1 MRHRTTALAAGAVV
15 LIATITAAVVLG
27 VLRAPRIPADAG
39 ASADASA
46 SVIGTR
52 TLEATATMPIVQVTG
67 QIEGVVAAES
77 RPLAPTPIER
87 RKFDVAA
94 AMVHVRALEAF
105 GVRKG
110 GSAAEAAAAAYIRDQ
125 LASFG
130 LDARIEE
137 FPLPNGTT
145 SRNVIARVKGSSD
158 AVLVIGAHMDS
169 KPPSPGA
176 NDNGTGCGALLE
188 IAEIVA
194 ADPVV
199 PAVEFVFFG
208 SEEIIDGGAD
218 WHHFG
223 SRYRVSQMSSAERA
237 KVAGMISL
245 DMIGYGS
252 AFHSRTMGRGPAMLS
267 DMVLAQASALGM
279 GMTFKADTSST
290 GLSDHEAYEGAGIP
304 ATCVCWRTDP
314 VYHTAEDVSSHVVT
328 AKVATAGKLVLE
340 FARGLDAAELSAL
353 QAR

>member
-1 MRHRTTALAAGAVV
+1 VL
-15 LIATITAAVVLG
+15 LIAAITAAVALG
-27 VLRAPRIPADAG
+27 VLRAPAVEVAG
-39 ASADASA
+39 PGSTES
-46 SVIGTR
+46 TR
-52 TLEATATMPIVQVTG
+52 TLEAAASTLPAVETDDPAGALLTAQ
-67 QIEGVVAAES
+67 A
-77 RPLAPTPIER
+77 RPLLPTPIER

-94 AMVHVRALEAF
+94 AMAHVRALEAF

-110 GSAAEAAAAAYIRDQ
+110 GSAAEAAAATYIRDQ
-125 LASFG
+125 LVASG

-188 IAEIVA
+188 IAEIIA

-199 PAVEFVFFG
+199 PTVEFIFFG
-208 SEEIIDGGAD
+208 SEEIIDGGQD

-223 SRYRVSQMSSAERA
+223 SRYRVSQMSAAERA

-252 AFHSRTMGRGPAMLS
+252 AFHSRTMGKGPATLS
-267 DMVLAQASALGM
+267 DMVLAQASAMGIGM
-279 GMTFKADTSST
+279 SFKADTSST
-290 GLSDHEAYEGAGIP
+290 GLSDHEAYELAGIP

-314 VYHTAEDVSSHVVT
+314 VYHTAEDVSSHVQT
-328 AKVATAGKLVLE
+328 SKVAAAGKLVLE
-340 FARGLDAAELSAL
+340 FARGLDAAELAAL

>member
-1 MRHRTTALAAGAVV
+1 MRLRTTALAASAVIV
-15 LIATITAAVVLG
+15 IAAITAFIVTGALQAPEPLG
-27 VLRAPRIPADAG
+27 TDTT
-39 ASADASA
+39 
-46 SVIGTR
+46 SVESTR
-52 TLEATATMPIVQVTG
+52 TLEATASVPPAVDTEDP
-67 QIEGVVAAES
+67 AAELTIS
-77 RPLAPTPIER
+77 QARPLAPTPVER

-199 PAVEFVFFG
+199 PTVEFVFFG

-340 FARGLDAAELSAL
+340 FARGLGAAELGAL

>member
-1 MRHRTTALAAGAVV
+1 MRLRTIALGAGAV
-15 LIATITAAVVLG
+15 LIVAAITAAVALG
-27 VLRAPRIPADAG
+27 MLRASEAAPNAG
-39 ASADASA
+39 EAVSSE
-46 SVIGTR
+46 STR
-52 TLEATATMPIVQVTG
+52 TLELTASVLPPINTTSPAG
-67 QIEGVVAAES
+67 QIAIAQA
-77 RPLAPTPIER
+77 RPLAPTPVER

-94 AMVHVRALEAF
+94 AMVHVRALESF

-110 GSAAEAAAAAYIRDQ
+110 GSAAEAAAATYIRDQ
-125 LASFG
+125 LVASG

-145 SRNVIARVKGSSD
+145 SRNVIARAKGSSD

-176 NDNGTGCGALLE
+176 NDNGTGCGALLQ
-188 IAEIVA
+188 IAEIIA
-194 ADPVV
+194 ADPVA
-199 PAVEFVFFG
+199 PTVEFVFFG
-208 SEEIIDGGAD
+208 SEEIIDGGTD

-252 AFHSRTMGRGPAMLS
+252 AFHSRMMGKGPATLS
-267 DMVLAQASALGM
+267 DMVLAQAGSMGI

-290 GLSDHEAYEGAGIP
+290 GLSDHEAYELAGIP

-314 VYHTAEDVSSHVVT
+314 VYHTTEDVSPHVQT
-328 AKVATAGKLVLE
+328 SKVATAGKLVLE
-340 FARGLDAAELSAL
+340 FARGLDAAELSGL